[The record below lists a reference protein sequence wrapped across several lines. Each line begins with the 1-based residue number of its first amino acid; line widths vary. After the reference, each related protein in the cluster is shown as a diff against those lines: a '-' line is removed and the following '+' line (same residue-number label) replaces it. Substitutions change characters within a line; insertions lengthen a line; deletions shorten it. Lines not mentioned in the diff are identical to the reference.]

1 MKPAGVVILIAV
13 LVFLAI
19 ECFTLIKA
27 IKDKKFK
34 KGGKQKDVTNCDDRN
49 SNSTSNN

>member
-1 MKPAGVVILIAV
+1 MKPVGIIICIAV

-19 ECFTLIKA
+19 ECYTLYKA
-27 IKDKKFK
+27 IKDRKFK

-49 SNSTSNN
+49 SNSTSDH